1 MRIREIVEAVADT
14 KDALQVSQAI
24 TKWLYDNQALV
35 PGSIIDIDLIPGL
48 ADLVKTPEGKTLI
61 NTTRIKIVS
70 SKTLNTKTRGDS
82 APYYTDAKG
91 NYIQGSAPYQD
102 ARSSKSVRQGKTT
115 LLDPDSYNTFSDY
128 ISDRGKQ
135 GEKMTIRLNV
145 DAVDVNTQ
153 KKQLQ
158 STLTHELGHHLDTIK
173 GRDTIATQ
181 RRGIDAKDA
190 ELQLHHHNQAKRG
203 EKVAK
208 TLDGKII
215 IPARAPIM
223 LSPKHEKYLIGIV
236 KKAPKV
242 IPGDGNMS
250 YWKEPTEINAR
261 LMQASEDAAD
271 LVPTMLRNRE
281 KFGIDSTKIDDTIR
295 YLFKEHHITVAFV
308 DFASEAEFKAALS
321 TSRLTDDEIRRAYAK
336 PEFKKIYNRMYK
348 FLESEMGPGG
358 IMTQA
363 AKTGFAN
370 WNQSLPDITP
380 STTAS
385 TMDTAPTRAG
395 FIERFK
401 KVVIQGQAIVKTAV
415 AKTLRYNRMAD
426 AALNDLLKKSMPIL
440 FSKGVLKSIPVAGAV
455 IGVAFAIPRL
465 IKGDLPGA
473 GIELVSGI
481 GSLLTA
487 IPATAY
493 QAARDLYGEYYTH
506 ADSGDPAVLEYDTA
520 QDPKGTE
527 QRVKELSAKIAAELK
542 AGIEQNRNILK
553 SLPSKVEPNL
563 GLI

>member
-1 MRIREIVEAVADT
+1 MRIREIVEAVEDT
-14 KDALQVSQAI
+14 KDVLEISQAI
-24 TKWLYDNQALV
+24 MTWLYKNQALV
-35 PGSIIDIDLIPGL
+35 PGSIIDIDRIPEL
-48 ADLVKTPEGKTLI
+48 AGLVKTPEGKTLI
-61 NTTRIKIVS
+61 NTTRLKIVDA
-70 SKTLNTKTRGDS
+70 KTLPKARGDA
-82 APYYTDAKG
+82 APYYTDSKG

-115 LLDPDSYNTFSDY
+115 LLDPDSYDTFSDY

-135 GEKMTIRLNV
+135 GEKMTIRLKVSDNY
-145 DAVDVNTQ
+145 DIQD
-153 KKQLQ
+153 LQ

-190 ELQLHHHNQAKRG
+190 ELHLHHHNQAKRG
-203 EKVAK
+203 EKVAT
-208 TLDGKII
+208 TLDGKIMM
-215 IPARAPIM
+215 PARAPIM

-236 KKAPKV
+236 KKAPKA
-242 IPGDGNMS
+242 IPGNSNMA
-250 YWKEPTEINAR
+250 YWKDTSEINAR

-271 LVPTMLRNRE
+271 FVPTMLKNRE

-295 YLFKEHHITVAFV
+295 YLLKRHHITVAFV
-308 DFASEAEFKAALS
+308 DFASEAEFQAALS
-321 TSRLTDDEIRRAYAK
+321 TRRLTDDEIRRAYAK

-370 WNQSLPDITP
+370 WNKSLPDITP
-380 STTAS
+380 STGSMEA
-385 TMDTAPTRAG
+385 TRAG

-415 AKTLRYNRMAD
+415 AKALRYNRMAD
-426 AALNDLLKKSMPIL
+426 AALTDLLKKSMPVL
-440 FSKGVLKSIPVAGAV
+440 FSKGLLKSIPVAGAV
-455 IGVAFAIPRL
+455 IGVAFGIQRL
-465 IKGDLPGA
+465 LKGDVPGA

-506 ADSGDPAVLEYDTA
+506 ADSGDPAVLEYDAA